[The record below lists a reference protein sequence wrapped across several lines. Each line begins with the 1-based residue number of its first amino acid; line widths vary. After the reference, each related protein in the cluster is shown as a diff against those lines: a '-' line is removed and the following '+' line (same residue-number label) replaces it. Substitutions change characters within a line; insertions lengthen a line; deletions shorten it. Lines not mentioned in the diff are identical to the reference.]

1 MVADTFSAG
10 DEVSAGREKMGSRRF
25 SHSMSKVLTISAAV
39 AILACAAWA
48 AGVPQIIYSFAGGND
63 GEYIDSD
70 LVIDGAGSL
79 YGTSVQGGDF
89 GSGTVFRLTPSA
101 NGWTHTVL
109 YSFTGGTDGGEPY
122 KGVTLDSQGNLYGT
136 AVTGGGGSCEGGCG
150 VAYKLTNSGGVWTQT
165 VMHTFT
171 GSDDGS
177 GPGSGL
183 TLGSRGALYG
193 MTPTGGM
200 NGLGVVF
207 KLIPLQNG
215 AWNLKVIHAFTG
227 GTDGAGGSAGRLLR
241 YKGSLYG
248 VTTVGGVNGKG
259 VVFKLTH
266 LPGIWQFTTLY
277 AFKGQPDAGFPYG
290 ALAPDSQGHLF
301 GTTYYDGAN
310 NLGSV
315 YQLARQPEGTWQE
328 RVLYSFKGG
337 RDGIGSISNVVFDK
351 TGALYGTTSAG
362 GASCDCGVIF
372 KLAPGGNGTWTESV
386 TYRFKGAPDGAYA
399 YNGMVGD
406 SAGNFYGTTVHG
418 GTGDDGVIYKFT
430 P

>member
-1 MVADTFSAG
+1 MFAQHRRSISYPTENCWRNPDLHSRFTSLRRTLDLTTTSTSLTSLSARNPPKNGAVEGHANAFPRAAFQCYSSYPAMVADTFSVG

-165 VMHTFT
+165 VIHTFT
-171 GSDDGS
+171 GGDDGS

-193 MTPTGGM
+193 MTPTGGV

-207 KLIPLQNG
+207 KLIPMQNG

-227 GTDGAGGSAGRLLR
+227 GDDGAGGLGRPLA
-241 YKGSLYG
+241 SL
-248 VTTVGGVNGKG
+248 
-259 VVFKLTH
+259 
-266 LPGIWQFTTLY
+266 
-277 AFKGQPDAGFPYG
+277 
-290 ALAPDSQGHLF
+290 
-301 GTTYYDGAN
+301 
-310 NLGSV
+310 
-315 YQLARQPEGTWQE
+315 
-328 RVLYSFKGG
+328 
-337 RDGIGSISNVVFDK
+337 
-351 TGALYGTTSAG
+351 
-362 GASCDCGVIF
+362 
-372 KLAPGGNGTWTESV
+372 
-386 TYRFKGAPDGAYA
+386 
-399 YNGMVGD
+399 
-406 SAGNFYGTTVHG
+406 
-418 GTGDDGVIYKFT
+418 
-430 P
+430 